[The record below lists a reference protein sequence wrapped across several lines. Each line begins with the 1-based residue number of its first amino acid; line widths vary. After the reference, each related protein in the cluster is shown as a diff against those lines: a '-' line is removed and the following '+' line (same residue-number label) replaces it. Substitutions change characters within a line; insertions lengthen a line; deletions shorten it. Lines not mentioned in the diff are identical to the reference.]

1 MVKEQEQVDQE
12 DGVFMASSRRE
23 IRIKVMQACF
33 AAVLAEEAPSDVYFH
48 WLQDNYRKLLTE
60 DKEAAEF
67 MQDLFYG
74 TLEKIKSY
82 EQILEP
88 KLQNWDAS
96 RVSVTDRVLI
106 LMGIHELLTF
116 AEIPVRV
123 TINEYI
129 EIAKEYSTEKSNTF
143 VNGLLDAI
151 ANDLLQSG
159 KITKVGR
166 GLL

>member
-1 MVKEQEQVDQE
+1 VVKEQEQVEQE
-12 DGVFMASSRRE
+12 EGIFVAVSRRE

-33 AAVLAEEAPSDVYFH
+33 ATIVAEESPASMYFH

-60 DKEAAEF
+60 DQEAAEF
-67 MQDLFYG
+67 MQNLFYG
-74 TLEKIKSY
+74 TLEKSKDY

-106 LMGIHELLTF
+106 LMGIHELVAF
-116 AEIPVRV
+116 PEIPVRV
-123 TINEYI
+123 SINEYI

-151 ANDLLQSG
+151 ASDLLQSG
-159 KITKVGR
+159 KINKVGR